1 VAIQNKDQQEGA
13 VPPSGIF
20 IILLVVA
27 GIGAFWWNEFQV
39 DEDAMGEVSI
49 YRTGGAVA
57 GHGKKGHIALPK
69 VSSLKDCEK
78 VVSEAL
84 KDYVDKQTAV
94 IDEEEEEEKPKKGK
108 KGDAKKK
115 AQDDDE
121 DEVKSK
127 KGKGKKK

>member
-1 VAIQNKDQQEGA
+1 VAIQNKDTQEGA

-27 GIGAFWWNEFQV
+27 GIGAFWWNEFQF
-39 DEDAMGEVSI
+39 DEDALGEVSI
-49 YRTGGAVA
+49 YRTGGAGVA
-57 GHGKKGHIALPK
+57 GHGKKAHIALPK

-94 IDEEEEEEKPKKGK
+94 IDEEEDEKPKKGK